1 MYCLPELSGEG
12 EASEG
17 RKAVGHGRGVDVDG
31 HGVAQAEVQVA
42 TMIVLGNRPGRDSR
56 RWLPPLLLE
65 SHSHSHYYSRA
76 TQAMIEQEYPSNTFR
91 RGPWS
96 CWFKKETGSRY
107 VVHLLAQQTVR

>member
-12 EASEG
+12 EAGEG

-65 SHSHSHYYSRA
+65 SHKSLS
-76 TQAMIEQEYPSNTFR
+76 
-91 RGPWS
+91 
-96 CWFKKETGSRY
+96 
-107 VVHLLAQQTVR
+107 LL

>member
-42 TMIVLGNRPGRDSR
+42 TMIVVTGPGVNPDGGCHHCYWSLTVTLTTIVELLR
-56 RWLPPLLLE
+56 R
-65 SHSHSHYYSRA
+65 
-76 TQAMIEQEYPSNTFR
+76 
-91 RGPWS
+91 
-96 CWFKKETGSRY
+96 
-107 VVHLLAQQTVR
+107 